1 MKKISARCKAC
12 HIRYTI
18 KFSGVV
24 KMFPQISPSYSVDPI
39 TNVYLLAL
47 SSDDSNIA
55 EKFGDLENFV
65 MRNVQYVKK
74 TYLKKLILI
83 PKSSLPGGYNEFR
96 WVGHFVSAVAS
107 NSHLTAMDYLC
118 DRIFFQITGTIKNPT
133 PLTIQASEII
143 NY

>member
-1 MKKISARCKAC
+1 
-12 HIRYTI
+12 
-18 KFSGVV
+18 
-24 KMFPQISPSYSVDPI
+24 MFRQISPSYSVDPI

-83 PKSSLPGGYNEFR
+83 PNFIAHYQVDIMSSDG
-96 WVGHFVSAVAS
+96 SAVLPLLWPA
-107 NSHLTAMDYLC
+107 
-118 DRIFFQITGTIKNPT
+118 IPT
-133 PLTIQASEII
+133 LAQWIICATESSSKQREQSKTRPL
-143 NY
+143 